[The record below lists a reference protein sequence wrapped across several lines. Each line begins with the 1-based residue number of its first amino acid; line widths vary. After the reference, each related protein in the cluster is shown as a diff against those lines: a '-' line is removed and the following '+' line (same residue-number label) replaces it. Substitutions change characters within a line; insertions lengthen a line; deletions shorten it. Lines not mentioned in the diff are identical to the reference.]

1 MHPIYTV
8 FASTILLTAADV
20 YASCPGSC
28 RIHRPP
34 VPFLIF
40 LGIMF
45 VVFIALL
52 MFSMQRSTRTKDAAA
67 RNGVRYQGTVATAS
81 FHTALGR
88 EALEERIRGI
98 VQDHKRFLRM
108 ESEPHGF
115 RVYARRSI
123 WTWGVVIDLTLAESN
138 GSGTDVEARATCK
151 VSTSVVDY
159 GQNGK
164 DLGLLIHLINADPTS
179 E

>member
-1 MHPIYTV
+1 MS
-8 FASTILLTAADV
+8 ASAIP
-20 YASCPGSC
+20 SWG
-28 RIHRPP
+28 

-45 VVFIALL
+45 IAFIALV
-52 MFSMQRSTRTKDAAA
+52 MFSMHRSTRTKDAAA

-88 EALEERIRGI
+88 EALEKRIREI

-108 ESEPHGF
+108 ASEPHGI
-115 RVYARRSI
+115 RVYARRNI
-123 WTWGVVIDLTLAESN
+123 WTWGVVIDLTLVESD

-164 DLGLLIHLINADPTS
+164 DLGLLVDLINADS
-179 E
+179 KSG